1 MARHSFEFDE
11 TQNPD
16 QLHFFESR
24 APICGFTGGY
34 GNGKTAVLGL
44 CAITVAATYRDARV
58 LVGRATRPKL
68 EDSTKPE
75 LMKWCPEDWIAKRPS
90 DRHNNLL
97 LKHSNST
104 IEFRHI
110 RQEGKGKGEEQSNLL
125 SATYDAI
132 FVDQLDDPEFS
143 YKDLADLIGRL
154 RGTAPYIGN
163 DPTMPAVGPQW
174 FRFGANPTRN
184 WLFREVVS
192 PYFTYKRTG
201 LVTRKLMIDED
212 TKQPIVEVFNA
223 PSSANVKHTGKA
235 YVSRMKAVYRG
246 SMAKRFIDADWSA
259 YEGLVYPDY
268 DETVHMIEHE
278 QMLAHINESLS
289 SDSVGVVE
297 GYDYGQVSP
306 SCYLLAFFDDT
317 GNVFILDGFYEPLE
331 HVRSQAKLIKEV
343 RKLYNIIPTDHIYA
357 DPDIFKGRNATATRV
372 GDSIASLF
380 REEGIDMQ
388 RGANA
393 VESGIDKISSYLAS
407 DDMHMHPIKRQY
419 GAPRLYVSNKLDF
432 WHNEIA
438 DYYWNTNI
446 AGERVDKPRDY
457 NDHAM
462 DATKY
467 LFTRRGRVVGGLRRV
482 VRQLDPRVRQWT
494 EAESTTRQRL
504 PRYQ

>member
-1 MARHSFEFDE
+1 MTNKVFEFDE
-11 TQNPD
+11 NDNPD

-24 APICGFTGGY
+24 KSIAGFTGGF

-44 CAITVAATYRDARV
+44 CAITIAATYRDARV

-75 LMKWCPEDWIAKRPS
+75 LMKWIPEDWIAKKPS

-97 LKHSNST
+97 LKHTNST

-132 FVDQLDDPEFS
+132 IVDQLDDPEFS

-154 RGTAPYIGN
+154 RGTAAYIGD
-163 DPTMPAVGPQW
+163 DPSMPRVGPQW

-201 LVTRKLMIDED
+201 LVTRKLMIDEE
-212 TKQPIVEVFNA
+212 TKLPIIEVFNA
-223 PSSANVKHTGKA
+223 PSTANQKHTGKA
-235 YVSRMKAVYRG
+235 YVNRMRSVYRG
-246 SMAKRFIDADWSA
+246 SMAKRFIDAEWGA
-259 YEGLVYPDY
+259 YEGLIYPDY
-268 DETVHMIEHE
+268 DETMHMVEHSDMVE
-278 QMLAHINESLS
+278 YISQTLAADEL
-289 SDSVGVVE
+289 GVVE

-306 SCYLLAFFDDT
+306 SCYLLAFFNSVGD
-317 GNVFILDGFYEPLE
+317 VFIVDGFYEPLMTVKEQARQIKRIRNE
-331 HVRSQAKLIKEV
+331 HQIV
-343 RKLYNIIPTDHIYA
+343 PTTPIFA
-357 DPDIFKGRNATATRV
+357 DPDLFKGRNATATRV
-372 GDSIASLF
+372 GESISSLF
-380 REEGIDMQ
+380 RDEGIEMQ

-393 VESGIDKISSYLAS
+393 IESGIDKISSYLAP
-407 DDMHMHPIKRQY
+407 DDAHLHPIKRQY
-419 GAPRLYVSNKLDF
+419 GSPRLFVSSKLDF

-438 DYYWNTNI
+438 DYYWNTNV
-446 AGERVDKPRDY
+446 AGDRVDKPRDR

-467 LFTRRGRVVGGLRRV
+467 LFTRRGRVVGGLRKLPFR
-482 VRQLDPRVRQWT
+482 LDPRVRQWT
-494 EAESTTRQRL
+494 EREENTRRIL
-504 PRYQ
+504 PRHM